1 MDRADH
7 CEAMLSM
14 TGAGARRPGSI
25 PGPVCTVPGA
35 ARDRCTLS
43 SSPREPPFCSRCA
56 EAMQSCNQTIAQTN
70 EKHDR
75 TRSRLSSGNE
85 AHGGSFP
92 MANELGAIRRLVVR
106 LGLRQNCTARASL
119 DGGARVP
126 CARRSSPDN
135 GNAKF
140 RGAARSNQ
148 VFVISDISASL
159 LENFTRRSTKNPQ

>member
-85 AHGGSFP
+85 AHGSFP
-92 MANELGAIRRLVVR
+92 MANDLGAFGVSSFVSVCARTAPRVPR
-106 LGLRQNCTARASL
+106 STAALGSRARAEVARITATRNLEALRGLIRFSL
-119 DGGARVP
+119 YQT
-126 CARRSSPDN
+126 SPP
-135 GNAKF
+135 
-140 RGAARSNQ
+140 RYLR
-148 VFVISDISASL
+148 ISPASG
-159 LENFTRRSTKNPQ
+159 S